1 MWKEFKT
8 LGPYFKEHW
17 KKYFF
22 GLLILVLV
30 DAAQLLIPQFIKQSI
45 DSISSGSGNSQK
57 LILPI
62 LLSIIGVAFFIGL
75 GRYFWRFFIH
85 GASRRIEADMRR
97 RLFQKLMYL
106 PTSFYSKNTIG
117 DLMARATND
126 MNAIRMASGMAA
138 VAFIDGVFMSTAIL
152 IVLISQNPQV
162 SLYTIIPLPFVTFL
176 IILFG
181 RLVGKRFRKIQ
192 EDYSDMS
199 TVVQESLQG
208 VRVVKSFVK
217 EPYFAEKFEKTND
230 NYKESSMKLVM
241 TFGFFFPFVTFLGGL
256 STLILLLVG
265 GTSLLQNKMS
275 AGDLTAMLT
284 YLEMLLWPMLGAGF
298 TVNMMQRGAT
308 SLKRV
313 NAILNLDNEAEIA
326 EGNTEHEGE
335 LYAGD
340 IEIKNL
346 SLSFEGAK
354 KEALK
359 EVSLSLSEGKCLGIL
374 GKIGSGKSVL
384 IKSLARLIEPPK
396 GSIFLGGVDIGSW
409 PLSKLR
415 SQMAFVPQDSFLF
428 SASIKENILF
438 AHKEDNDTN
447 VKDFSKNFSQ
457 TLSIE
462 EMDEILKIA
471 ALDKDLSLF
480 PNGIETVVG
489 ERGLTLS
496 GGQKQRVAIA
506 RALALDPPILVMDD
520 ALSAVDTETEETIL
534 KNLMEKRKGKTTII
548 ISNRVSTL
556 KRSDIVAVFDDGVLT
571 QMGTPSKLAKEK
583 GFFAEVA
590 RMQALSESSE
600 PNETNESGE
609 TKKSDE
615 TKESNKIEK
624 NRDEGEDI

>member
-8 LGPYFKEHW
+8 LGPYLKEHW

-22 GLLILVLV
+22 GLLILILV
-30 DAAQLLIPQFIKQSI
+30 DAAQLFIPQFIKQAI
-45 DSISSGSGNSQK
+45 DAISSGAHKSQE
-57 LILPI
+57 LVLPI

-85 GASRRIEADMRR
+85 GASRRIESAMRL

-106 PTSFYSKNTIG
+106 PNSFFSTNTIG

-126 MNAIRMASGMAA
+126 MNAIRMATGMAA

-162 SLYTIIPLPFVTFL
+162 SLYTIIPLPLVTLF

-181 RLVGKRFRKIQ
+181 TVVGKHFRKIQ

-217 EPYFAEKFEKTND
+217 ESYFAEKFEKSND

-326 EGNTEHEGE
+326 HGNTMHEGK

-340 IEIKNL
+340 LEIKNL
-346 SLSFEGAK
+346 SLSFEGEK
-354 KEALK
+354 KEVLK
-359 EVSLSLSEGKCLGIL
+359 NVSFSLSEGKCLGIL

-384 IKSLARLIEPPK
+384 IKSLARLIEPSK
-396 GSIFLGGVDIGSW
+396 GSIFLGGVDVGSW

-438 AHKEDNDTN
+438 AYKQDDEKNGLL
-447 VKDFSKNFSQ
+447 DFPKNYP
-457 TLSIE
+457 LE

-480 PNGIETVVG
+480 PEGIETVVG

-506 RALALDPPILVMDD
+506 RALVLDPPILVMDD
-520 ALSAVDTETEETIL
+520 ALSAVDTETEEIIL

-556 KRSDIVAVFDDGVLT
+556 KRADIVAVFEGGVLT
-571 QMGTPSKLAKEK
+571 QMGSPSKLAKEK

-590 RMQALSESSE
+590 RMQALSES
-600 PNETNESGE
+600 
-609 TKKSDE
+609 
-615 TKESNKIEK
+615 KEQE
-624 NRDEGEDI
+624 

>member
-8 LGPYFKEHW
+8 LEPYFKEHW

-22 GLLILVLV
+22 GLLILILV
-30 DAAQLLIPQFIKQSI
+30 DAAQLFIPQFIKQAI
-45 DSISSGSGNSQK
+45 DAISSGAHKSQE
-57 LILPI
+57 LVLPI

-85 GASRRIEADMRR
+85 GASRRIESAMRL

-106 PTSFYSKNTIG
+106 PNSFFSTNTIG

-126 MNAIRMASGMAA
+126 MNAIRMATGMAA

-162 SLYTIIPLPFVTFL
+162 SLYTIIPLPLVTLF

-181 RLVGKRFRKIQ
+181 SVVGKHFRKIQ

-217 EPYFAEKFEKTND
+217 ESYFAEKFEKSND
-230 NYKESSMKLVM
+230 KYKESSMKLVM

-326 EGNTEHEGE
+326 HGNAMHEGK

-346 SLSFEGAK
+346 SLSFEGEK
-354 KEALK
+354 KEVLK
-359 EVSLSLSEGKCLGIL
+359 NVSFSLSEGKCLGIL

-396 GSIFLGGVDIGSW
+396 ESIFLGGVDIGSW

-438 AHKEDNDTN
+438 AHKQDDEKNGLL
-447 VKDFSKNFSQ
+447 DFPKNYP
-457 TLSIE
+457 LE

-471 ALDKDLSLF
+471 GLDKDLSLF
-480 PNGIETVVG
+480 PKGIETVVG

-506 RALALDPPILVMDD
+506 RALLLDPPILVMDD
-520 ALSAVDTETEETIL
+520 ALSAVDTETEEKIL

-556 KRSDIVAVFDDGVLT
+556 KRADVVAVLDGGVLT
-571 QMGTPSKLAKEK
+571 QMNSPSKLAKEK

-590 RMQALSESSE
+590 RMQALSESKDQE
-600 PNETNESGE
+600 KGE
-609 TKKSDE
+609 G
-615 TKESNKIEK
+615 I
-624 NRDEGEDI
+624 

>member
-45 DSISSGSGNSQK
+45 DTISNGVGKTQD

-275 AGDLTAMLT
+275 PGDLTAMLT

-313 NAILNLDNEAEIA
+313 NAILNLNNEAEIA
-326 EGNTEHEGE
+326 EGNTAHEGE

-359 EVSLSLSEGKCLGIL
+359 DVSLSLREGKCLGIL

-438 AHKEDNDTN
+438 AHKEDDAKNDSKN
-447 VKDFSKNFSQ
+447 NSQNYSKNFS
-457 TLSIE
+457 TE
-462 EMDEILKIA
+462 EMNEILKIA
-471 ALDKDLSLF
+471 ALDKDLALF
-480 PNGIETVVG
+480 PKGIETIVG

-520 ALSAVDTETEETIL
+520 ALSAVDTETEEAIL

-556 KRSDIVAVFDDGVLT
+556 KRSDIVAVFDAGVLT
-571 QMGTPSKLAKEK
+571 QMGPPSKLAKEK

-600 PNETNESGE
+600 TNEPGE
-609 TKKSDE
+609 TKKSNE
-615 TKESNKIEK
+615 IEK
-624 NRDEGEDI
+624 NQGEGESI